1 MASIS
6 NDIVS
11 FPFRSQV
18 ETDYLRLMVSRKR
31 EGGLFNT
38 WLILILMYYWV
49 VWKMISFLFVAM
61 EHRVVSRDREQ
72 SNSSQIHSRNTFSS
86 YCSSVCFDQRL
97 YYCLRL
103 FQPVF
108 HNMAHS
114 LTMKLSER
122 TFDT

>member
-61 EHRVVSRDREQ
+61 EH
-72 SNSSQIHSRNTFSS
+72 
-86 YCSSVCFDQRL
+86 
-97 YYCLRL
+97 
-103 FQPVF
+103 
-108 HNMAHS
+108 
-114 LTMKLSER
+114 
-122 TFDT
+122 

>member
-31 EGGLFNT
+31 EGGHFNT
-38 WLILILMYYWV
+38 WLILILVYYWV

-61 EHRVVSRDREQ
+61 EH
-72 SNSSQIHSRNTFSS
+72 
-86 YCSSVCFDQRL
+86 
-97 YYCLRL
+97 
-103 FQPVF
+103 
-108 HNMAHS
+108 
-114 LTMKLSER
+114 
-122 TFDT
+122 

>member
-38 WLILILMYYWV
+38 WLILILMYYRV

-61 EHRVVSRDREQ
+61 EH
-72 SNSSQIHSRNTFSS
+72 
-86 YCSSVCFDQRL
+86 
-97 YYCLRL
+97 
-103 FQPVF
+103 
-108 HNMAHS
+108 
-114 LTMKLSER
+114 
-122 TFDT
+122 